1 MCSMKKSR
9 SNRAGIIC
17 DTRQQKGK
25 HGHVD
30 GWFAAHGVPFRYAKL
45 DAGDYMRDEPGWNV
59 TVDTKKDVQ
68 ELAGNCGREHAR
80 FARELDRARDAGCRL
95 YILVEELEAYND
107 RSKLAMW
114 VCRTCRMCGEFR
126 AKRCDPNF
134 DKCRKRRSKPL
145 NGATLAKII
154 TKLERDHGA
163 LFLFCKRG
171 DSARVIC
178 DLLGV
183 EYDE

>member
-1 MCSMKKSR
+1 MCSTKKSR
-9 SNRAGIIC
+9 SSRTLIE
-17 DTRQQKGK
+17 DTRNQVGRHRIKN
-25 HGHVD
+25 D
-30 GWFAAHGVPFRYAKL
+30 WWAAHGVEVVRRKL
-45 DAGDYMRDEPGWNV
+45 DFGDYMRADGFSNISI
-59 TVDTKKDVQ
+59 DTKKDVQ

-95 YILVEELEAYND
+95 YVLVEELEAYND

-126 AKRCDPNF
+126 AKRCDPNR

-145 NGATLAKII
+145 NGAVLAKIMAR
-154 TKLERDHGA
+154 LERDHGA
-163 LFLFCKRG
+163 LFLFCRRG